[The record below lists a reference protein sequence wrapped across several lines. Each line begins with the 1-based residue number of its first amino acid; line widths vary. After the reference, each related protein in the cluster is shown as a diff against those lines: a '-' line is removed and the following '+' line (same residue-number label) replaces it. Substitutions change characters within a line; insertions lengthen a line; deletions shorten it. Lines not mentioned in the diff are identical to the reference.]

1 MERLP
6 SYQTLRRMMYFAAI
20 AEVGVILAV
29 RTARAFRLTDADER
43 VRAGMGAALLIDL
56 GLDDGFEPVDADLD
70 FGAVAMEV
78 VLRDPLP
85 SLEVAAFL
93 AMDGIAG
100 LPVGGR
106 DG

>member
-1 MERLP
+1 
-6 SYQTLRRMMYFAAI
+6 MMYFAAI
-20 AEVGVILAV
+20 AEVESIRGS
-29 RTARAFRLTDADER
+29 ARRLR
-43 VRAGMGAALLIDL
+43 LSVPVNSAALAALWIDL

-70 FGAVAMEV
+70 FGAVVMEV

-85 SLEVAAFL
+85 SREVAAFL